1 MATLDVPGVSV
12 AVIAEGAV
20 AWARGWGLREA
31 DAPDPITESTLFQ
44 AASISKPV
52 TAVAVMRL
60 VQEGRL
66 DLDEDVNAYLRSW
79 RVPANGA
86 WQPRLTLRQLLGH
99 VAGTTVH
106 GFPGYRRDR
115 SLPSLRQVLD
125 GEPPANTPPVRV
137 NTLPGLQFRYSGG
150 GTSIVQQLL
159 MDVTELPF
167 PTLMRELVLEPLGM
181 QHSTYEQPLP
191 QARWAEAAT
200 GHRWLGG
207 RVEGGWHIYPEI
219 AAAGLWTTPSDLA
232 QLVLEVQNVQAGGM
246 GRVLTRASVE
256 AMLTPQASGPVGIGF
271 FVGGEGDQRRFEHSG
286 GNEGFRCRLLAYAE
300 HGLGAVVMTNAD
312 AGWFLVEELMGAI
325 AREYSWPLG
334 AGERIGFLELP
345 RPAIELGPHDWAGH
359 VGKYEVRQDY
369 HVQVIADADLVLQLA
384 GQPALVLVPTSSM
397 VFYTEALDLEVT
409 FQQDQ
414 AGKTTGLVLRQN
426 GSDMTARKVD

>member
-1 MATLDVPGVSV
+1 MVTLDVPGVSV
-12 AVIAEGAV
+12 TVVAEGRV
-20 AWARGWGLREA
+20 AWARGWGLR
-31 DAPDPITESTLFQ
+31 DASTSDPIAESTLFQ
-44 AASISKPV
+44 AASISKAV

-66 DLDEDVNAYLRSW
+66 NLDEDVNVYLRSW

-86 WQPRLTLRQLLGH
+86 WRPRITVRQLLGH

-115 SLPSLRQVLD
+115 PVPSLRQVLD
-125 GEPPANTPPVRV
+125 GEPPANSPPVRV

-159 MDVTELPF
+159 TDMVELPF
-167 PTLMRELVLEPLGM
+167 PALMRELVLEPLGM
-181 QHSTYEQPLP
+181 RHSTYEQPLP
-191 QARWAEAAT
+191 QDRWAEAAT

-207 RVEGGWHIYPEI
+207 RVEGNWHIYPEM

-232 QLVLEVQNVQAGGM
+232 LLIVEIQNAQAGPA
-246 GRVLTRASVE
+246 GRVLTKESVE
-256 AMLTPQASGPVGIGF
+256 AMLTPQATGPVGIGF
-271 FVGGEGDQRRFEHSG
+271 FVAGEDDRRRFEHSG

-312 AGWFLVEELMGAI
+312 AGWFLVEELLGAI
-325 AREYSWPLG
+325 AREYNWPLG
-334 AGERIGFLELP
+334 AGERIGHLELP
-345 RPAIELGPHDWAGH
+345 RPAIQLSSRDWAGH
-359 VGKYEVRQDY
+359 VGEYEVRPDY
-369 HVQVIADADLVLQLA
+369 HVQVISDADLVLQLS
-384 GQPALVLVPTSSM
+384 GQPALVLVPTSST
-397 VFYTEALDLEVT
+397 VFYAEAVDLEVT

-414 AGKTTGLVLRQN
+414 GGRTTGLVLRQN
-426 GSDMTARKVD
+426 GTDVTARKED